1 MVTVLQEG
9 TRCGHSST
17 GGILA
22 VVTVLQEGYSLW

>member
-9 TRCGHSST
+9 PCCGNSST
-17 GGILA
+17 GGVLA